1 MLNYALIGLGG
12 AIGSILRAW
21 LGTLM
26 VVLTGPSFPWGTILI
41 NIVGSFVI
49 GFFGT
54 LTAIDGRFAVPFDL
68 RTFVMVGVC
77 GGFTTFSSFSLQTL
91 ELARDGRAG
100 QALGNVALSVVL
112 CLASVATGYALALTI
127 RTSHLAAISGA
138 PPETMGNSTL
148 VALHRLESV
157 PGMLAAAGQLMAA
170 EGGRTTALAID
181 GPVLADLQPTEEVL
195 TQERQQAM
203 LDRRGDWVGAMR
215 GTLDRWV
222 SKERAEGH
230 KARWIEI
237 RGDGALAVAEHG
249 RGAHLLLLEQKP
261 GDETA
266 RARIHAALVRSG
278 RPVLMVPT
286 STVAPLGRIMAVAWQ
301 DDAHARGAIKAA
313 WPLLSKA
320 ERVVVLHVGD
330 AAEDA
335 GLAEA
340 FEGRPFEIATAPTPH
355 DDDVGAQLVA
365 MAHEAGADLLV
376 MGSYSHGSL
385 REKLFDGVTEGVLRC
400 ADLPVLMQHQGC
412 GKQRNGKRR

>member
-21 LGTLM
+21 LGTVM
-26 VVLTGPSFPWGTILI
+26 VTLTGPTFPWGTILI

-54 LTAIDGRFAVPFDL
+54 LTATDGRFAVPFDM

-100 QALGNVALSVVL
+100 QALGNVALSMVL
-112 CLASVATGYALALTI
+112 CLASVAAGYSLALAI
-127 RTSHLAAISGA
+127 RTSHLAAISDAA
-138 PPETMGNSTL
+138 PGTMSSSTL
-148 VALHRLESV
+148 VALHRPESV
-157 PGMLAAAGQLMAA
+157 PGMLAVAGQLMAA
-170 EGGRTTALAID
+170 EGGRTTALVID

-195 TQERQQAM
+195 TRERQQAIS
-203 LDRRGDWVGAMR
+203 DQRRNWAVAMR

-222 SKERAEGH
+222 LKERAEGH
-230 KARWIEI
+230 EARWIEV

-249 RGAHLLLLEQKP
+249 RGAHLLLLEQKR
-261 GDETA
+261 GDKTA

-278 RPVLMVPT
+278 RPVLLVPAGT
-286 STVAPLGRIMAVAWQ
+286 APPLGHIVAVAWH
-301 DDAHARGAIKAA
+301 DARARGAIRTAR
-313 WPLLSKA
+313 PLLSKA
-320 ERVVVLHVGD
+320 ERVVVLRIGD

-340 FEGRPFEIATAPTPH
+340 FEGRPFEVVTAPIPH
-355 DDDVGAQLVA
+355 DDVGAQLVS

-385 REKLFDGVTEGVLRC
+385 HEKLFDGATEGVLRS
-400 ADLPVLMQHQGC
+400 ADLPVLMQHQDA
-412 GKQRNGKRR
+412 

>member
-21 LGTLM
+21 LGTVM
-26 VVLTGPSFPWGTILI
+26 VALTGSSFPWGTILI
-41 NIVGSFVI
+41 NVVGSLVI

-54 LTAIDGRFAVPFDL
+54 LTATDGRFAASFDL

-100 QALGNVALSVVL
+100 QALGNVALSLVL
-112 CLASVATGYALALTI
+112 CLASVAAGYALALAI
-127 RTSHLAAISGA
+127 RTSPLAAIGDAA
-138 PPETMGNSTL
+138 PGTMGSSTL
-148 VALHRLESV
+148 VALHRPGSV
-157 PGMLAAAGQLMAA
+157 TGMLAVAGQLMAA

-195 TQERQQAM
+195 TQERRRAIA
-203 LDRRGDWVGAMR
+203 DRRGDWVGAMR

-222 SKERAEGH
+222 STERAEGH
-230 KARWIEI
+230 AARWIEV

-249 RGAHLLLLEQKP
+249 RGAHLLMLEQKP

-266 RARIHAALVRSG
+266 RARIHAALVRSR
-278 RPVLMVPT
+278 RPVLLVPT
-286 STVAPLGRIMAVAWQ
+286 GTVAPLGRIMAVAWQ
-301 DDAHARGAIKAA
+301 DDPHAGAAIRVAR
-313 WPLLSKA
+313 PLLSKA
-320 ERVVVLHVGD
+320 ERVVVLRVGG

-335 GLAEA
+335 GLAAA
-340 FEGRPFEIATAPTPH
+340 FEDRPFEVATAPVPQ
-355 DDDVGAQLVA
+355 DGDVGAQLVA
-365 MAHEAGADLLV
+365 MAHDAGADLLV

-385 REKLFDGVTEGVLRC
+385 RGKLFDVATEGVLRR
-400 ADLPVLMQHQGC
+400 ADLPVLLLH
-412 GKQRNGKRR
+412 RDA

>member
-21 LGTLM
+21 LGTAM
-26 VVLTGPSFPWGTILI
+26 VALTGSTFPWGTILI

-54 LTAIDGRFAVPFDL
+54 LTATDGRFAAPFDL
-68 RTFVMVGVC
+68 RTFVMVGLC

-91 ELARDGRAG
+91 ELARGGRAG

-112 CLASVATGYALALTI
+112 CLASVAAGYALALAI
-127 RTSHLAAISGA
+127 RTSHLAAISDATPG
-138 PPETMGNSTL
+138 TMSSSTL
-148 VALHRLESV
+148 VALHRPESV
-157 PGMLAAAGQLMAA
+157 PGMLAVAGQFMAA

-181 GPVLADLQPTEEVL
+181 GPALADLQPTEEVM
-195 TQERQQAM
+195 TRERQQAIS
-203 LDRRGDWVGAMR
+203 DQRRDWVGAMR
-215 GTLDRWV
+215 ETLDRWV
-222 SKERAEGH
+222 SKERADGH
-230 KARWIEI
+230 TARWIEV

-266 RARIHAALVRSG
+266 RARIHAALVRSR
-278 RPVLMVPT
+278 RPVLLVPT
-286 STVAPLGRIMAVAWQ
+286 GMTAPFGRIVAVAWQ
-301 DDAHARGAIKAA
+301 NDAHAGAAIRTAA
-313 WPLLSKA
+313 PLLSKA
-320 ERVVVLHVGD
+320 ERVVVLRIGD

-335 GLAEA
+335 GLKEA
-340 FEGRPFEIATAPTPH
+340 FAGRPFEVATAPTPH
-355 DDDVGAQLVA
+355 DDDVGAKLVA

-385 REKLFDGVTEGVLRC
+385 REKLFDGATEGVLRS
-400 ADLPVLMQHQGC
+400 ADLPVLMQHQDA
-412 GKQRNGKRR
+412 